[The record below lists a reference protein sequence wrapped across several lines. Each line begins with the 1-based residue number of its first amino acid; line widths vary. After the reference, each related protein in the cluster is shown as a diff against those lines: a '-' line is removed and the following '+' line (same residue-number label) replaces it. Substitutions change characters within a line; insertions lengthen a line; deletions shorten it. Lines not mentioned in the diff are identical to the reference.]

1 MRYYP
6 QYINR
11 GFLANNTIPLKRN
24 NFVANGIINTPEI
37 IRDDFSKM
45 TWSRSLTVMDSF
57 TTHVVMTV
65 SRQSAGGGMYSS
77 TSGGG
82 GHSSRSSGSS
92 TNTSPI
98 QTISRQSAGGGMY
111 LSTSPSGAAGGG
123 GNSSTY
129 PAVVQYGNFLDQQL
143 SSATTCATTCG
154 DDRDFQSPGK
164 RRFVKRSTDY

>member
-6 QYINR
+6 KYINR

-24 NFVANGIINTPEI
+24 NVVANGIINTPEI

-77 TSGGG
+77 NQSGFGE
-82 GHSSRSSGSS
+82 
-92 TNTSPI
+92 I
-98 QTISRQSAGGGMY
+98 
-111 LSTSPSGAAGGG
+111 AAGGG

-143 SSATTCATTCG
+143 SSATTCG

-164 RRFVKRSTDY
+164 RRFVKRSTD